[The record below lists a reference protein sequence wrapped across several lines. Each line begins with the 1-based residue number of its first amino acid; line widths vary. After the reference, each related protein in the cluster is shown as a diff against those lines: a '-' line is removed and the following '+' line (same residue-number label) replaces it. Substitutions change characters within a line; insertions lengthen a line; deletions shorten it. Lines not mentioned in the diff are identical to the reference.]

1 MVKVC
6 IVSENQDFKTDLVMQ
21 LAKYVEG
28 FAENDTM
35 PDMAIVDENRKQ
47 AEQLRRDYPSIP
59 IILLTRDNAETTDYL
74 NPILHKPFSLL
85 SLMDMVA
92 AANNK
97 LDNSDEGFLL
107 FNGYRL
113 QPTSRLIVDL
123 PSGAETKLTEKEVSI
138 IKYLYKALPESVSKN
153 DLQVNVW
160 QYHEA
165 VTTHTVET
173 HIYRLRQK
181 VEKSSGRQMIRTDNG
196 RYKLN
201 TD

>member
-6 IVSENQDFKTDLVMQ
+6 IISENQDFEADLVMQ

-28 FAENDTM
+28 FAQDNVM
-35 PDMAIVDENRKQ
+35 PDMAIVDEDKKQ
-47 AEQLRRDYPSIP
+47 VERIRREHPSIP
-59 IILLTRDNAETTDYL
+59 IILLTRDNTETTDYL
-74 NPILHKPFSLL
+74 NPILRKPFSLI

-107 FNGYRL
+107 FNQYRL
-113 QPTSRLIVDL
+113 QPTARLIIDL
-123 PSGAETKLTEKEVSI
+123 LSGAETKLTEKEVNI
-138 IKYLYKALPESVSKN
+138 IKYLYKALPGSVSKN
-153 DLQVNVW
+153 DLQTNVW

-181 VEKSSGRQMIRTDNG
+181 VEKNSGRQLIFTDNG

-201 TD
+201 MD

>member
-1 MVKVC
+1 
-6 IVSENQDFKTDLVMQ
+6 MQ
-21 LAKYVEG
+21 LTKYVEG

-35 PDMAIVDENRKQ
+35 PDVAIVDENKQ
-47 AEQLRRDYPSIP
+47 AVEQIHRDYPSIP
-59 IILLTRDNAETTDYL
+59 IILLTHDSMETTDYL
-74 NPILHKPFSLL
+74 NPILHKPFSLI

-113 QPTSRLIVDL
+113 QPTARLIVDL
-123 PSGAETKLTEKEVSI
+123 PSGVETKLTEKEVSI

-153 DLQVNVW
+153 DLQTNVW

-181 VEKSSGRQMIRTDNG
+181 VEKNSGRQMIFTDNG